1 MLRVRLLVILA
12 IASLPAT
19 ALAHL
24 TVDYPVA
31 RYPAVEQKAEPC
43 GRAGGT
49 RSQNVTTFAPGET
62 ITIELRE
69 TINHPSHFRV
79 SFDDDGDDDFCYPA
93 STTDFYTCPSVFL
106 DNIADD
112 PAAAQTIEF
121 TFPDIECDNC
131 TLQVVQVMY
140 DKTPPACTPG
150 PSCQWGDN
158 DLYFNCS
165 DIVLAAGGAPDAGP
179 NNGTPDASVPGGLD
193 SGGGGGGGN
202 DLGGDGCSAGRG
214 ASGAGGAL
222 VLALLFVC
230 RRRRRSIA

>member
-31 RYPAVEQKAEPC
+31 RYPAAEQKSEPC

-62 ITIELRE
+62 IAIELRE

-93 STTDFYTCPSVFL
+93 STTDFYTCPSVIL

-140 DKTPPACTPG
+140 DKATI
-150 PSCQWGDN
+150 WGDN

-179 NNGTPDASVPGGLD
+179 NNGTPDASVPGGPD

-202 DLGGDGCSAGRG
+202 DLGGDGCSAGGG